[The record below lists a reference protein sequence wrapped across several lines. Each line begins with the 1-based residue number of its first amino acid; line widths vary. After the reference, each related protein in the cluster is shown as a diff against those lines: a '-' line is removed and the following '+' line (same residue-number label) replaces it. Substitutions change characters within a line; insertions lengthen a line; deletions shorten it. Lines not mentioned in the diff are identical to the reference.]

1 MRRYSDILA
10 SLLVR
15 EQLLLGWKIGFFIV
29 CGALLFASLELI
41 AINFNAIEVRG
52 TVMNP
57 AATMDTAEPV
67 SYLFVKLDS
76 GETVRVRAE
85 GPFDYRP
92 GQSAILRQTTTNI
105 FGYKKYKF
113 VRYLEQAKPE

>member
-1 MRRYSDILA
+1 MRRYSDILG

-29 CGALLFASLELI
+29 CGALLFASLQLI
-41 AINFNAIEVRG
+41 EINSIATEVRG

-57 AATMDTAEPV
+57 AATKGPAEPV
-67 SYLFVKLDS
+67 SYLIVKLDS
-76 GETVRVRAE
+76 GETVRVSAE
-85 GPFDYRP
+85 GPLDFRP
-92 GQSAILRQTTTNI
+92 GQRAVLRQTTTNI

-113 VRYLEQAKPE
+113 ARYLERANSE

>member
-1 MRRYSDILA
+1 MRRYSDILG

-15 EQLLLGWKIGFFIV
+15 EQLLLGWKIGFLIV
-29 CGALLFASLELI
+29 CGALLFVSMQLI

-57 AATMDTAEPV
+57 AATMDPAGPV
-67 SYLFVKLDS
+67 SYLIVKLDS
-76 GETVRVRAE
+76 GETVRVGAE
-85 GPFDYRP
+85 GPLDYRP
-92 GQSAILRQTTTNI
+92 GQRAILRQTTTNI

-113 VRYLEQAKPE
+113 IRYLERATSE